1 MVPDLYYGRSNVT
14 VLWRDNTGVDK
25 EKDGMVLLAF
35 RRGIQRLLLLRN
47 FISAVRF
54 NLNQSQK
61 N

>member
-1 MVPDLYYGRSNVT
+1 
-14 VLWRDNTGVDK
+14 
-25 EKDGMVLLAF
+25 MVLLAF